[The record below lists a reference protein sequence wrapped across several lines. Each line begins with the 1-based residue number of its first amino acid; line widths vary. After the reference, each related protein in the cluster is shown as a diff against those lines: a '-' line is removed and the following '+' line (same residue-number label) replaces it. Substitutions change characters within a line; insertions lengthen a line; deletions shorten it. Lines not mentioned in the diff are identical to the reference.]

1 MASLVRWNSPVVG
14 WDEGIQHFGKHGTV
28 PTHFRRGMRT
38 HHKMGGTDRSTYRS
52 TYSCL
57 HNPPHWI
64 VLFQAPFFPSRGFM
78 EVDLRS
84 LLHFVVY
91 DGFVLSFPLA
101 LDRTTFTVTALARG
115 GVTSLLRFPD
125 EIPPIASGCGFRR
138 SRGTIH
144 LDGWTEPYWPGASRG
159 ERGGGRLWLAHPRFS
174 LVERVRTDRAS
185 TNPRAFGIFRGSPRT
200 SFRWNPR
207 VPFKASFRAFLSSL
221 SNATWNH
228 PTHRQE
234 IPSRRH
240 NHVDERTAHRK
251 RVTTTDQCD
260 PKRQMVAN

>member
-14 WDEGIQHFGKHGTV
+14 WDEGIQHFGKHGPV

-91 DGFVLSFPLA
+91 DGFVHSFPLA
-101 LDRTTFTVTALARG
+101 LDRTTVTVTALARG

-159 ERGGGRLWLAHPRFS
+159 ERGEGDSGSHILASHWWRGCEQIGPPPIPVRLGSSEVHPGHPSDGTPGS
-174 LVERVRTDRAS
+174 LSRLPFE
-185 TNPRAFGIFRGSPRT
+185 P
-200 SFRWNPR
+200 SFRPFRTPR
-207 VPFKASFRAFLSSL
+207 GITQLTGRRSHPGAITTWTSARRIE
-221 SNATWNH
+221 NA
-228 PTHRQE
+228 
-234 IPSRRH
+234 
-240 NHVDERTAHRK
+240 
-251 RVTTTDQCD
+251 
-260 PKRQMVAN
+260 